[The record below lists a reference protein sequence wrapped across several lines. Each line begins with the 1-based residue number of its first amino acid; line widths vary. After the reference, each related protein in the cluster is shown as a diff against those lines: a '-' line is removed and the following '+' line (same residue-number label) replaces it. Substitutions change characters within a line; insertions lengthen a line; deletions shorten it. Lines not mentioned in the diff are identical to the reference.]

1 MHDVSKTDLNKELI
15 AQYKTGNASL
25 ANTIIE
31 NNLGLVRAVLNRHRW
46 LYGDNN
52 SGVVDYDDFYQ
63 EGVISLYG
71 ALEGYDSD
79 KAEFSTYAYKTIHQA
94 LYRFYYNKGSLIRK
108 PDYKYTEY
116 GRVRKAEDEYY
127 QLHGEQPKLKD
138 LSLSVGMSPDNI
150 LELRRDFQG
159 VQSLDTP
166 LGESDDLSL
175 SNIIPDN
182 TDFLEGIERK
192 MTIEALREDLDLFM
206 ENLIPDKEDKLILKQ
221 CYAWH
226 GGKPNDFKR
235 IARIYR
241 YSESHIRRRVQKS
254 VITLSRNR
262 EYLAKEYIELLS
274 TLTRTSSMDILGGKF
289 SRNVTSNT
297 VEAVMNPGQTLNLI
311 RESNGTFIT
320 ILDVENT
327 YFDYV
332 RVKDRGTEL
341 ESVVDRIRYS
351 SIKDYRTENGV
362 IVEIYI

>member
-1 MHDVSKTDLNKELI
+1 VHDVSKADLNKELI
-15 AQYKTGNASL
+15 AQYKAGNASL

-31 NNLGLVRAVLNRHRW
+31 NNLGLVRAVLSRHRW

-71 ALEGYDSD
+71 ALDGYDSD

-108 PDYKYTEY
+108 PDYKYIEY

-138 LSLSVGMSPDNI
+138 LSLSVGMSTDSI

-159 VQSLDTP
+159 MQSLDTP
-166 LGESDDLSL
+166 LGETDDLSL

-182 TDFLEGIERK
+182 TDFLEGIEKK
-192 MTIEALREDLDLFM
+192 MTIEALREDLDIFM
-206 ENLIPDKEDKLILKQ
+206 DNIPDKEDRQILKQ
-221 CYAWH
+221 RFAWY
-226 GGKPNDFKR
+226 GGKPSDFKR
-235 IARIYR
+235 IARIYNC
-241 YSESHIRRRVQKS
+241 SEGQARNKVQKALYVLNS
-254 VITLSRNR
+254 NR
-262 EYLAKEYIELLS
+262 AYLANEYIELLS
-274 TLTRTSSMDILGGKF
+274 TLTRMTSIDIYNGEF
-289 SRNVTSNT
+289 TRNVTSNT

-341 ESVVDRIRYS
+341 ESAVDTIRYR